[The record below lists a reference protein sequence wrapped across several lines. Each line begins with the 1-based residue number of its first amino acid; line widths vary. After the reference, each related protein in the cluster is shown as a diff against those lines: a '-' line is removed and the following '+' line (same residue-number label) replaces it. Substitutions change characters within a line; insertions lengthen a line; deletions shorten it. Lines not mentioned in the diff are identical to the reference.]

1 MKRIFAADIGGTNS
15 RFAYFE
21 VNNQDEFSLLESRWL
36 KTGAFSS
43 FAGLINKLYE
53 TGFKLQPGEEDIAVI
68 SVAGPVVNE
77 IKSSPP
83 FISWDIDVSKAK
95 KPGFKN
101 IILINDF
108 VAQAYACLSPYSS
121 SAKQILS
128 GKADKNG
135 SIAVIGAGTALGKA
149 VLVPDGRGEYI
160 AMPSEG
166 GHADFPFE
174 TERECEFQR
183 FLLKEL
189 GEYYITANYV
199 VSGRGI
205 SNIHWFLTGERLEP
219 SEITSDFSKK
229 SETLTWASRFYGRA
243 CRNFALEVLATGG
256 LYISGGVA
264 AKVPELVTH
273 KVFEEEFRRS
283 KTMSDILANIP
294 VFLMTDEDNGLWGAA
309 FFGSLRLKK

>member
-15 RFAYFE
+15 RFSYFE
-21 VNNQDEFSLLESRWL
+21 VNNQDEFSLIESRWL
-36 KTGAFSS
+36 KTMEFSS
-43 FAGLINKLYE
+43 FAGLIDRLIDA
-53 TGFKLQPGEEDIAVI
+53 GFNLKPGQADIAVI
-68 SVAGPVVNE
+68 SVAGPVVDN

-83 FISWDIDVSKAK
+83 FISWDMDVSKAK
-95 KPGFKN
+95 NLGFKN
-101 IILINDF
+101 IVLINDF
-108 VAQAYACLSPYSS
+108 VAQAYACLSPYSR

-149 VLVPDGRGEYI
+149 VLVPDGSGEYI

-174 TERECEFQR
+174 TEKECEFQR

-205 SNIHWFLTGERLEP
+205 SYIHWFLTGEKLEP

-229 SETLTWASRFYGRA
+229 SETLAWASRFYGRA

-256 LYISGGVA
+256 LYIAGGVA
-264 AKVPELVTH
+264 AKVPELLTN
-273 KVFEEEFRRS
+273 KAFEEEFRRS

-294 VFLMTDEDNGLWGAA
+294 VFLMTDEGSGLWGAA
-309 FFGSLRLKK
+309 FFGNQRLKK